1 MATLPTSHLQL
12 DAIAAA
18 LSETTTNVNLNTM
31 CNSTDVHADG
41 LNPAYCP
48 GSTSLIRHANLK
60 ASPNH
65 MNYFLGYNDSPS
77 YNQIAVLKSATPCL
91 NRTAVYVY
99 SAATTLALAFAGGWN
114 LYSDVFETMAPSFH
128 YYTTGTLTPYYHW
141 SSLSGW
147 STMGTCSALNTISC
161 EYSTNSCDAIVVG
174 DTVYTLNYTTIS
186 TAYSNNE
193 SIYGDSSGSAYAT
206 AGYYFNNGAIIPAY
220 YWSGTAWGSI
230 SYCDPLHSISCE
242 KSTTFCASLSAGLV
256 YAQASS
262 ISNAYSGGHSIF
274 TSAARA
280 AYAPAY
286 YYYDDGT
293 TTPYHTWSG
302 TAWTATGS
310 CSTYPALNV
319 GYTSAACGTQNSTT
333 VYTSAASLA
342 VAYSSSI
349 PLYADSAGLLFAD
362 SHYLYDYFTT
372 TPWYYWSQSGY
383 FTGTGNCL
391 TIFTLLSGAATPAA
405 ACAAGIE
412 LPRFHD
418 GVGAW
423 PANGDKVYTTSAG
436 TTEITS
442 SLYYSYATPIGSN
455 SFYYTTS
462 VTSTVACGGRT
473 SVGLV
478 VGSTAVAACASSFG
492 GTYYHDGTGTYP
504 ANGDNV
510 YTTEFGSTEATT
522 QYYSYTTPSG
532 SYSFYYTTSVTSTA
546 TCDSLQRLT
555 EFISSPSATTAVL
568 ACNDLHVTAYYHD
581 GVGTWPANGDK
592 VYTTSAGTTEITSSL
607 YYAANG
613 SSFYYTTSVTN
624 TTICAGSH
632 TSYNASFE
640 STAERACDGKAITFW
655 HNGTGTYPV
664 QNDEIYQDSGGTS
677 AGTGYQA
684 WTDGK
689 KVVGYV
695 NTGVMG
701 SIYSC

>member
-41 LNPAYCP
+41 LNPTYCP

-65 MNYFLGYNDSPS
+65 MNYFLGYNDTPS

-147 STMGTCSALNTISC
+147 STMGACGSLTSLQCEFSTTSCNTIL
-161 EYSTNSCDAIVVG
+161 VG
-174 DTVYTLNYTTIS
+174 DTVYTTVSESSIA
-186 TAYSNNE
+186 TAYANNTL
-193 SIYGDSSGSAYAT
+193 IYADSSGNTGAAT
-206 AGYYFNNGAIIPAY
+206 GFYFTNGTSSTWHA
-220 YWSGTAWGSI
+220 WSGSAWTNSGTCSTPTAI
-230 SYCDPLHSISCE
+230 NCE

-274 TSAARA
+274 TSASKT
-280 AYAPAY
+280 AYASAL

-319 GYTSAACGTQNSTT
+319 AQSSTACGTQSSIM
-333 VYTSAASLA
+333 VYTSAATLA
-342 VAYSSSI
+342 AAYASGIPIYGDSSGI
-349 PLYADSAGLLFAD
+349 HYALSNF
-362 SHYLYDYFTT
+362 YYDYFTT
-372 TPWYYWSQSGY
+372 TPYYYWRGSGVWAS
-383 FTGTGNCL
+383 TGDCL
-391 TIFTLLSGAATPAA
+391 TAFTLRTGAATPAA
-405 ACAAGIE
+405 ACASALALDRYHNGAGTY
-412 LPRFHD
+412 
-418 GVGAW
+418 

-442 SLYYSYATPIGSN
+442 SLYYSYATPFGSY

-462 VTSTVACGGRT
+462 ITSTTACGGRT

-492 GTYYHDGTGTYP
+492 STYYHDGTGTYP

-522 QYYSYTTPSG
+522 QYYSYTNPSG
-532 SYSFYYTTSVTSTA
+532 SYSFYYS
-546 TCDSLQRLT
+546 
-555 EFISSPSATTAVL
+555 
-568 ACNDLHVTAYYHD
+568 
-581 GVGTWPANGDK
+581 GT
-592 VYTTSAGTTEITSSL
+592 VS
-607 YYAANG
+607 
-613 SSFYYTTSVTN
+613 N
-624 TTICAGSH
+624 TTICAGSYTQF
-632 TSYNASFE
+632 TSSFD
-640 STAERACDGKAITFW
+640 SRTTSALACLEKTGVLYYHDGDNPLPDVGDYVYEDAGATTPVADNYYKMVDGKVLWYRIVSQGLV
-655 HNGTGTYPV
+655 H
-664 QNDEIYQDSGGTS
+664 S
-677 AGTGYQA
+677 
-684 WTDGK
+684 
-689 KVVGYV
+689 VGEC
-695 NTGVMG
+695 
-701 SIYSC
+701 SKR